1 MNQEDPV
8 SQDAR
13 ESIQE
18 RRTKRLFARGC
29 LSVFLAVVLLMMVCT
44 VCVVATLA
52 VRKSEGAGLLPPLRN
67 QSTGTPTP
75 PAPRRRRERPAGTV
89 GPEDVPVGQSTTW
102 APGDPG
108 TTEPRPSHGDRR
120 L

>member
-1 MNQEDPV
+1 MNEEDPV

-44 VCVVATLA
+44 VCVVAT
-52 VRKSEGAGLLPPLRN
+52 G
-67 QSTGTPTP
+67 
-75 PAPRRRRERPAGTV
+75 
-89 GPEDVPVGQSTTW
+89 
-102 APGDPG
+102 
-108 TTEPRPSHGDRR
+108 
-120 L
+120 